1 MAFFLSVANRKGG
14 VGKSTVATMLAY
26 AASVWGGKRV
36 LVFDL
41 DSQCNASLIMLGGEG
56 WLAAHKDGRTIGNFF
71 EDLFD
76 GGSPKPK
83 DYVVAGAGDV
93 RLPNGRKPP
102 LALLPGSLLL
112 EDVQGELTL
121 RQARQS
127 TDPRVVQDRVRGRL
141 EMLLRKFEGNFDLVI
156 LDCAPG
162 LSAASSAAIK
172 MANHVLVPFRPDYVS
187 QFAVDRIAQL
197 IEGRIGP
204 TQVAE
209 IPHVRRRY
217 RCLANYV
224 RDNGRDQIVIDT
236 IGYDHPVLDTR
247 LPQSPTLADAFDNLG
262 EGVSIEEKFG
272 DALPYVRGLW
282 DEVATKILAPGAVA
296 A

>member
-14 VGKSTVATMLAY
+14 VGKSTVATMIAY

-56 WLAAHKDGRTIGNFF
+56 WLAAHKDGRTIGNYF

-83 DYVVAGAGDV
+83 DYVVQGAGDV
-93 RLPNGRKPP
+93 KLANGKKPT

-156 LDCAPG
+156 MDCAPG
-162 LSAASSAAIK
+162 LSAASSAALK
-172 MANHVLVPFRPDYVS
+172 MANRVLVPFRPDYVS
-187 QFAVDRIAQL
+187 QFAVDRISQL

-204 TQVAE
+204 ANVAE
-209 IPHVRRRY
+209 IAHANRRY

-224 RDNGRDQIVIDT
+224 RQNGRDQIVIDT
-236 IGYDHPVLDTR
+236 IGYDHPLLEAQ
-247 LPQSPTLADAFDNLG
+247 LPASPTLADAFDHLG
-262 EGVSIEEKFG
+262 EPVTIEEKFG
-272 DALPYVRGLW
+272 DALPHVRRLW
-282 DEVATKILAPGAVA
+282 DEIDGKLLKPGAVA